1 MDILEIISYSLFSL
15 IFIIIYTF
23 LIYYISKSNL
33 NKFSKRVLIIAFI
46 MQIIARLTT
55 RIVFALANFNFFQ
68 TILTYTVFDEIA
80 IFSLVLNPINNLAYL
95 LLLMGIA
102 SINLKNTT
110 NNEKQHIDLI
120 GRRRSIGISIF
131 LFVITLG
138 IYFPFWL
145 YRTVNDLKRNFGNEI
160 SYSPG
165 RAVGFIFIPIFNIFW
180 FIYLI
185 FSLPRAISKIENNYF
200 NSNDGFS
207 FRPVLISV
215 LLLIIPVFSNLN
227 YIANIDKSLLSNSFV
242 EMQIFFSAA
251 LIYLWIMIQVKIN
264 EFFDFTQ
271 KLNT

>member
-120 GRRRSIGISIF
+120 
-131 LFVITLG
+131 
-138 IYFPFWL
+138 
-145 YRTVNDLKRNFGNEI
+145 
-160 SYSPG
+160 
-165 RAVGFIFIPIFNIFW
+165 
-180 FIYLI
+180 
-185 FSLPRAISKIENNYF
+185 
-200 NSNDGFS
+200 
-207 FRPVLISV
+207 
-215 LLLIIPVFSNLN
+215 
-227 YIANIDKSLLSNSFV
+227 
-242 EMQIFFSAA
+242 
-251 LIYLWIMIQVKIN
+251 
-264 EFFDFTQ
+264 
-271 KLNT
+271 